1 MNTESIIEVR
11 HVNRNYGDLI
21 ALDDVSIDIPA
32 GKFTALIGPN
42 GAGKS
47 TLLNVISGF
56 ERPVSGQVLLHGKD
70 ITNVPGHRRVALGI
84 TRSFQ
89 DVEIFP
95 TLTVLENVVLGFQD
109 QLGESLARLML
120 TPRAVRRQRDE
131 FIARALGILKTVG
144 IIDERPDE
152 KAGNLSY
159 GQQKLLALARMLPTN
174 AQVFMLDE
182 PGSGLPRP
190 MVAHMGALLQR
201 LAKEHGK
208 SVLLVDHNME
218 LVLEYAEHVIVM
230 HHGALLAQGSPEYV
244 RRHPEVIRVYLARV
258 DQHDDE
264 SSGAAHAAAGASSH
278 A

>member
-1 MNTESIIEVR
+1 MSVEPIIQVR
-11 HVNRNYGDLI
+11 HVNRNYGDLV

-47 TLLNVISGF
+47 TLLSVISGF
-56 ERPVSGQVLLHGKD
+56 ERPVSGQVLLSGKD
-70 ITNVPGHRRVALGI
+70 ITSVPGHRRVALGI

-95 TLTVLENVVLGFQD
+95 TLTVLENVLLGFQN
-109 QLGESLARLML
+109 QLGESLLRLLL
-120 TPRAVRRQRDE
+120 TPGAVSRQRDQ
-131 FIARALGILKTVG
+131 FIAQALAILKTVG

-190 MVAHMGALLQR
+190 MVAHIGALLQR
-201 LAKEHGK
+201 LAREYGK

-230 HHGALLAQGSPEYV
+230 HHGALLAQGPPDYV
-244 RRHPEVIRVYLARV
+244 RRHPEVISVYLARI
-258 DQHDDE
+258 DQDPVEQPD
-264 SSGAAHAAAGASSH
+264 SGAAAVGMTGHA
-278 A
+278 